1 LISYETTW
9 IGRLRGDMT
18 YVYRD
23 LKLRARAAVM
33 VRRMR
38 RSGRI

>member
-1 LISYETTW
+1 
-9 IGRLRGDMT
+9 MT

-33 VRRMR
+33 RRRLR
-38 RSGRI
+38 RSRLG